1 MTYEDIKKVN
11 ESIDITK
18 LKNKKTGEEVGDY
31 VEVNQRIKAFRMLYP
46 EGCIKTEMLSN
57 GQTGLQE

>member
-57 GQTGLQE
+57 